1 MTLKRDEYP
10 AGDPARMQDAL
21 EQLKTDREINEFIRQ
36 NCTDAP
42 SLSSMINSWLADGRT
57 TIAELMRRSRINR
70 NYGYNIINGKRVNPS
85 RDKVLA
91 LCIAACLSVGETQ
104 ETLAAAKAGEL
115 YFRSE
120 RDVRIAGAL
129 NNKVG
134 DVLKVNIMLAEH
146 GLEPLE

>member
-1 MTLKRDEYP
+1 MTLKRDKYLS
-10 AGDPARMQDAL
+10 GDPARMRDAL

-36 NCTDAP
+36 NCTEAP
-42 SLSSMINSWLADGRT
+42 ILSSMINSWLADGRT

-104 ETLAAAKAGEL
+104 ETLAAAKAGVPA
-115 YFRSE
+115 
-120 RDVRIAGAL
+120 DPCQA
-129 NNKVG
+129 
-134 DVLKVNIMLAEH
+134 
-146 GLEPLE
+146 